1 MDESTRGTEL
11 KTLKKVDNMPK
22 LNIKWDLKACDVL
35 VFLRDFQAAMGN
47 QVPDDS
53 LWMQYLRSA
62 VEGPMKPQLQRL
74 RNISYQEL
82 LLFVLEGNTL
92 GSSWKSKVQK
102 EMQMV
107 RQMENEKIIDFAER
121 LVMYLDYLKI
131 DLDSVEVKMKLNE
144 PVLKVY

>member
-1 MDESTRGTEL
+1 M
-11 KTLKKVDNMPK
+11 
-22 LNIKWDLKACDVL
+22 L

-47 QVPDDS
+47 QVPGDS

-107 RQMENEKIIDFAER
+107 RQMENEKILDFAER